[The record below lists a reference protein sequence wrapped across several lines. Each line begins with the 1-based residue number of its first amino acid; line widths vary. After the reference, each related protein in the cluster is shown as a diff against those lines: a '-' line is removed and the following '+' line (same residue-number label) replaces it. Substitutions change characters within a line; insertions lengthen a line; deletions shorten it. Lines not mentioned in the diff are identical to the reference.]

1 MSRRKLSLL
10 LVALVAPF
18 TGSAAQPVS
27 FDREVRPILTAN
39 CFHCHGPD
47 AESRKADLR
56 LDREADAK
64 PALKEVLARISHSN
78 PEEIM
83 PPIKSGKKLT
93 ATEIATLR
101 AWIEQGA
108 QWEQHWSVR
117 PLQRPTAPKLPSPK
131 ADWARGPIDLFI
143 RAKQSEIGVAP
154 SAEADNRTLIRRMT
168 FDLTGLPPTPAEIAA
183 FEAAAKTNRDQAIAA
198 LADRLLAS
206 PRYGERWGR
215 HWLDVVKYADTCG
228 YDKDKL
234 RPNAW
239 PYRDYVIRSFNE
251 NKPYARFVQ
260 EQIAGDALFPGT
272 ADGILGLGFIAAG
285 PWDFIGHVEVPET
298 KIDGRVARHIDRDEM
313 VSNTLNTFTSAT
325 IQCARCHDHKF
336 DPYTQKHYY
345 SLQSVFAAV
354 DRANRPYNTS
364 PELDKKKADLTAHIA
379 ELNKQLAAMDAEIKK
394 TGGEAMKALDQKI
407 ATLTPKAKLQRKR
420 PEYGYH
426 STIVKNPRT
435 AKWVQIDLGAASDLR
450 RLVLRACHDE
460 YAGIG
465 GGFGFPVRF
474 KVEGAATAEF
484 KQPITLVDQTQ
495 TDFPNPNI
503 APVSFEVS
511 AKVRFVR
518 VTATI
523 LAERKNDYMFAL
535 AELEALNAD
544 GKNLAQGGKV
554 TALDSI
560 QAPARWRRANLTDG
574 HFPIAGDATA
584 IAALQAAQR
593 ERAALNAKLQTPERQ
608 AKRAQLQKQRTEAEG
623 ALKKIPAGQMVYAA
637 ATQFKPQGNFK
648 PTGGKPR
655 AIKVLHRGNILQPR
669 EDVRPGTLPI
679 FEKENFEFNL
689 AAEHPE
695 SDRRAA
701 LAQWITRA
709 DNPLTWRSIVNRIW
723 LWHFGQGIVETPND
737 FGRMGLPPSHPELLD
752 WLAVEFR
759 DSGGSFKHLHKL
771 IVTSSTY
778 RQTSSPNPDFEKIDA
793 NNRTLWRMNRRRL
806 EAEELR
812 DAILTTSGT
821 LNETLGGPGFYLFVL
836 EKTTHSPHYEYYKFD
851 PADPKSHRRSV
862 YRFIVRSQ
870 PDPFMTTLD
879 CADSSQSTPKRD
891 ETLTAL
897 QALSLLNNKFTL
909 HMAGQFAERIKKESK
924 TLKGQIRRAHQLT
937 TGRPPTAK
945 EMTALHTYAQTHG
958 LQNLCR
964 VLFNLSEFTYLD

>member
-1 MSRRKLSLL
+1 VKIAKWIALFALSSPLL
-10 LVALVAPF
+10 AAPI
-18 TGSAAQPVS
+18 S
-27 FDREVRPILTAN
+27 FDRDVRPILTAN
-39 CFHCHGPD
+39 CYQCHGPD
-47 AESRKADLR
+47 AAARKAKLR
-56 LDREADAK
+56 LDLEIDAAPYLRK
-64 PALKEVLARISHSN
+64 IIGRITHTD

-83 PPIKSGKKLT
+83 PPVKSGKKLS
-93 ATEIATLR
+93 AAQIETLR
-101 AWIEQGA
+101 QWIAQGA
-108 QWEQHWSVR
+108 KWETHWSLKPLRR
-117 PLQRPTAPKLPSPK
+117 PPLPKLIAAEK
-131 ADWARGPIDLFI
+131 NWARNPIDQFI
-143 RAKQSEIGVAP
+143 RAKHAEIGVAP

-183 FEAAAKTNRDQAIAA
+183 FEKTATVNRDQAIAA
-198 LADRLLAS
+198 LADQLLAS

-260 EQIAGDALFPGT
+260 EQIAGDTLFPGT

-285 PWDFIGHVEVPET
+285 PWDFIGHVEVPES

-336 DPYTQKHYY
+336 DPYTQQHYY

-354 DRANRPYNTS
+354 DRANRPYTAT
-364 PELDKKKADLTAHIA
+364 PELAKRKAALTARVADYKKQLATLDAEMKKEGGAAMAALDKKIA
-379 ELNKQLAAMDAEIKK
+379 
-394 TGGEAMKALDQKI
+394 ALR
-407 ATLTPKAKLQRKR
+407 PKAKLKSKR
-420 PEYGYH
+420 PEFGYH
-426 STIVKNPRT
+426 SLIVNNPRT
-435 AKWVQIDLGAASDLR
+435 TKWVQVDLGAAR
-450 RLVLRACHDE
+450 EVKQVVLRACHDE

-474 KVEGAATAEF
+474 KVEGAATADF
-484 KQPITLVDQTQ
+484 KSPVMLVDQTGA
-495 TDFPNPNI
+495 DFPNPNI
-503 APVSFEVS
+503 APVAFAVN
-511 AKVRFVR
+511 AKVRFLR
-518 VTATI
+518 VTAAV
-523 LAERKNDYMFAL
+523 LAERKNDYMLAL
-535 AELEALNAD
+535 AELEARSAA
-544 GKNLAQGGKV
+544 GQNLAAKAEV
-554 TALDSI
+554 TSPDSI
-560 QAPARWRRANLTDG
+560 QAPPRWRRTNLTDG
-574 HFPIAGDATA
+574 HFPIAVDASA

-593 ERAALNAKLQTPERQ
+593 ERAALLAKLQTPERK
-608 AKRAQLQKQRTEAEG
+608 AKRQKLQTDLANAEAE
-623 ALKKIPAGQMVYAA
+623 LKKIPAGQMVYAA

-648 PTGGKPR
+648 PTDGKPR
-655 AIKVLHRGNILQPR
+655 EIKVLHRGNILQPR
-669 EDVRPGTLPI
+669 EAVRPGTLPI
-679 FEKENFEFNL
+679 FAQENFEFNL
-689 AAEHPE
+689 PTNHPE
-695 SDRRAA
+695 AARRAA
-701 LAQWITRA
+701 LAKWITRA

-759 DSGGSFKHLHKL
+759 DSGGRFKHLHKL

-778 RQTSSPNPDFEKIDA
+778 RQASLSDADFEKIDS

-812 DAILTTSGT
+812 DAILANSGA
-821 LNETLGGPGFYLFVL
+821 LNETPGGPGYYLFVL
-836 EKTTHSPHYEYYKFD
+836 EKTAHSPHYEYYKFN

-909 HMAGQFAERIKKESK
+909 HMAVQFAERIKKESK
-924 TLKGQIRRAHQLT
+924 TLRGQIHRAHQLT
-937 TGRPPTAK
+937 TGRPPTTK
-945 EMTALHTYAQTHG
+945 EMTVLHAYAQTHG
-958 LQNLCR
+958 LSNLCR
-964 VLFNLSEFTYLD
+964 VLFNLSEFTYVD